1 MSVNDDYLPAR
12 RASQLP
18 VRYNPRARADDNIID
33 GDFEEDRDILDEG
46 WNVNHIFDNL
56 WPDTPS
62 YRQTKSNM
70 DPPSESVTRTSPNK
84 TRRPPSSRQDYIDRA
99 AQLVHEELEQIPQ
112 DHEVIVALIRSRI
125 GWYLFF
131 NRSYQKIIPIV
142 LIISILFVTGKI
154 TQALVL
160 FFKLFL

>member
-18 VRYNPRARADDNIID
+18 VRYNARARPDDNIID

-56 WPDTPS
+56 WPDSPG
-62 YRQTKSNM
+62 YRQTKSNNM
-70 DPPSESVTRTSPNK
+70 DPPSESMTRSTKSK
-84 TRRPPSSRQDYIDRA
+84 RRPAKSRQDYIDHA
-99 AQLVHEELEQIPQ
+99 AQIVQEELEQIPQ

-142 LIISILFVTGKI
+142 FIISILFVTGKI
-154 TQALVL
+154 SQALEL
-160 FFKLFL
+160 FFKLFF

>member
-18 VRYNPRARADDNIID
+18 VRYIPRARADDNIID
-33 GDFEEDRDILDEG
+33 GVFEEDRDMLDEG

-62 YRQTKSNM
+62 YRRTKSNM
-70 DPPSESVTRTSPNK
+70 DPPPESLTRKSKNK
-84 TRRPPSSRQDYIDRA
+84 ARRPSSSRQDYIDRA
-99 AQLVHEELEQIPQ
+99 AQLVQEELEQIPA

-154 TQALVL
+154 TQALEL
-160 FFKLFL
+160 FFKLFF

>member
-12 RASQLP
+12 RASHLP
-18 VRYNPRARADDNIID
+18 VRYNARARPDDNIID
-33 GDFEEDRDILDEG
+33 GVFEEDGDILDEG

-56 WPDTPS
+56 WPDTPPYQRGKS
-62 YRQTKSNM
+62 YIDTS
-70 DPPSESVTRTSPNK
+70 SESVTRSAKN
-84 TRRPPSSRQDYIDRA
+84 RAGPPKSRQDYIDHA
-99 AQLVHEELEQIPQ
+99 AKMVHEELEQIPQ

-131 NRSYQKIIPIV
+131 NRSYQKLFPVV

-154 TQALVL
+154 SQAIEL
-160 FFKLFL
+160 FFKLFF